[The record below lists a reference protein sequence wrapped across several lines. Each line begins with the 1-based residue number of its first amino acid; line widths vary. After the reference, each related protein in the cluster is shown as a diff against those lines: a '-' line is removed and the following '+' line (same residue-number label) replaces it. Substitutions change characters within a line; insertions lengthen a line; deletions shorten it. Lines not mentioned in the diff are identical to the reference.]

1 MMADVN
7 ATPTLLLLDDDPDI
21 GLAAQ
26 LLLGR
31 RVGPVHTLQRPAEL
45 LPALQRLRPSLLLL
59 DLNFGHGRSD
69 GEQGLQLL
77 RAVMQLPA
85 PPAVLVLTAFAEIAL
100 AVRAVRAGAHDF
112 IVKPWDNAQLVAA
125 CRQALAGAEEPPP
138 TADTPPPLSLAVQE
152 RTALMQ
158 AMHAA
163 QGNLSAAARQLGL
176 SRAALY
182 RRLAK
187 HGL

>member
-1 MMADVN
+1 MMTPVN
-7 ATPTLLLLDDDPDI
+7 AMPTLLLLDDDPDI

-26 LLLGR
+26 LLLRR
-31 RVGPVHTLQRPAEL
+31 RVGPVHALQRPAEL
-45 LPALQRLRPSLLLL
+45 LPALQRLRPALLLL
-59 DLNFGHGRSD
+59 DLNFSPGRTD
-69 GEQGLQLL
+69 GAQGLQLL
-77 RAVMQLPA
+77 REVMKLPS
-85 PPAVLVLTAFAEIAL
+85 PPAVLVLTAFAEIEL
-100 AVRAVRAGAHDF
+100 AVRAVRAGAYDF

-125 CRQALAGAEEPPP
+125 CQQALAGAEEPPAP
-138 TADTPPPLSLAVQE
+138 TEPPQPLSLAVQE
-152 RTALMQ
+152 RAALMN

-163 QGNLSAAARQLGL
+163 AGNLSAAARQLGL